1 MITRKKISLG
11 LIFIL
16 ITLSFIS
23 TIPKTYGAGETI
35 ENYIGHDFSEE
46 SWSILY
52 DFAGNYLETDYSPPT
67 GTNLT
72 VGASDNL
79 PNIDSKFF
87 FTYSNI
93 RNVHS
98 LYMAFQNFTWDVGNT
113 SAYGCAPYQ
122 LLIQHFRPPNN
133 ERINIFSINRFL
145 GLLAYRENASTQ
157 VEKVPD
163 ENDEL
168 YMGWAFYS
176 EWHKY
181 IVNQI
186 FGAVGAPAYFNDS
199 LSVQGT
205 ATPIPIEE
213 TSPDTFKFGM
223 SYQNIFLLWQKI
235 SVEEGLDDTVTDVD
249 LLQKCAAFALIS
261 EINFTYTI
269 SIGPSEIS
277 GYSQLTTTTEYDIGE
292 LTDLWVLGD
301 DQSFATEFGGANLTL
316 PHGYELSYY
325 NTTNSI
331 KNRLDGNATIPGFSL
346 AVINNANLMIVNLGR
361 PLQGYTYTGSTNF
374 TDQTGNS
381 LGVSTKNISEAN
393 YNFEGDPA
401 YKIDFA
407 SKPDYILDGSNTYPA
422 PTRVLA
428 NHLIGTNVSLME
440 RLYIRALMGTL
451 VAKLTGSLLAGL
463 LTLFNSRIDTAQFY
477 YVTCFPEWSGRSIEQ
492 DPTFSVY
499 ILDGRIPGFDL
510 FVISLI
516 GLCGALLI
524 AWKVKKRIPN

>member
-1 MITRKKISLG
+1 M
-11 LIFIL
+11 
-16 ITLSFIS
+16 
-23 TIPKTYGAGETI
+23 GETI
-35 ENYIGHDFSEE
+35 ENFIGHDFSEE

-52 DFAGNYLETDYSPPT
+52 DFAGNYLEEDYSPPT

-72 VGASDNL
+72 VGASDDIT
-79 PNIDSKFF
+79 NIDSKFF

-93 RNVHS
+93 RNVRS

-133 ERINIFSINRFL
+133 QRINIFSINRFL
-145 GLLAYRENASTQ
+145 GLLAYRENSSTQ

-277 GYSQLTTTTEYDIGE
+277 GYSKLTTTTEYDIGE
-292 LTDLWVLGD
+292 LTDLWILGD
-301 DQSFATEFGGANLTL
+301 NSSVANFFGGSHIDLSTYSNIN
-316 PHGYELSYY
+316 LSYY
-325 NTTNSI
+325 NTTGDGV
-331 KNRLDGNATIPGFSL
+331 KNRLGGNETIPGFSL

-361 PLQGYTYTGSTNF
+361 PFQGYTYTGSTNF

-381 LGVSTKNISEAN
+381 LGISTRNISEAN

-407 SKPDYILDGSNTYPA
+407 SKPDYILNGGDTYPA

-428 NHLIGTNVSLME
+428 NELIRTNVSLLQ
-440 RLYIRALMGTL
+440 RLYVRTLMGTL
-451 VAKLTGSLLAGL
+451 VAKLTGSPLAGL

-477 YVTCFPEWSGRSIEQ
+477 YVTCFPEWSGGSIEQ

-510 FVISLI
+510 LVISLI
-516 GLCGALLI
+516 GLCGAVLI
-524 AWKVKKRIPN
+524 AIKVKKRIPN